1 MKKIF
6 TILLVGIAC
15 LALSSCGANKNDGE
29 SVKKGDGSRFYAEFA
44 AVGDIHF
51 YIQHSTMHCPA
62 IKSGTRTGKTFGC
75 YYNDKYRNTFCPKCM
90 DDDLAAEWTRRY
102 EKIMAEKEDK

>member
-29 SVKKGDGSRFYAEFA
+29 SVKKGDGSKWYFEPTNTADNLYA
-44 AVGDIHF
+44 I
-51 YIQHSTMHCPA
+51 IHSTFECPSIENGA
-62 IKSGTRTGKTFGC
+62 IPNVR
-75 YYNDKYRNTFCPKCM
+75 YLDKDDKFRHTFCTKCM
-90 DDDLAAEWTRRY
+90 NEELIEKWYEWF
-102 EKIMAEKEDK
+102 EKKEKEDK